1 MSDCRF
7 CKHPLRDKARVC
19 AECGR
24 HQKWGTLQS
33 ANALVALLVALLS
46 VATLAWDR
54 IYPVLY
60 PDRAVLQIEIRDQP
74 APETLTFDL
83 TNLSSVL
90 AAVPRFA
97 WCRPVAP
104 VRFVQSLGYV
114 SSDGYV
120 ALELTPQAPRSLGL
134 GDAVVTMALAQD
146 LFPEAAV
153 MPGLK
158 GAFDCA
164 ITPSDA
170 HDSVA
175 PLESFHFRLFFQY
188 VRGLRL
194 VSAREG
200 TPDTFGTSLD
210 PNLFFA
216 RAQFFGCGP
225 VNPDPAQPA
234 CE

>member
-1 MSDCRF
+1 M
-7 CKHPLRDKARVC
+7 RDKARVC

-24 HQKWGTLQS
+24 HQRWGTLQS

-46 VATLAWDR
+46 VGTLAWDR
-54 IYPVLY
+54 IYPVMY
-60 PDRAVLQIEIRDQP
+60 PDRAVVQIEIRDVP
-74 APETLTFDL
+74 AAETLTFDM
-83 TNLSSVL
+83 TNLSPVL
-90 AAVPRFA
+90 ASVPRFA

-104 VRFVQSLGYV
+104 VRFVQGLAYISSEGYV
-114 SSDGYV
+114 P
-120 ALELTPQAPRSLGL
+120 LELTADAPRSLGL
-134 GDAVVTMALAQD
+134 GDAVVTMRLAQD
-146 LFPEAAV
+146 LFPEAAL

-170 HDSVA
+170 HDNVR
-175 PLESFHFRLFFQY
+175 PLEGFYFRLFFQY
-188 VRGLRL
+188 VRDIRL

-200 TPDTFGTSLD
+200 KPDTFGVSLD